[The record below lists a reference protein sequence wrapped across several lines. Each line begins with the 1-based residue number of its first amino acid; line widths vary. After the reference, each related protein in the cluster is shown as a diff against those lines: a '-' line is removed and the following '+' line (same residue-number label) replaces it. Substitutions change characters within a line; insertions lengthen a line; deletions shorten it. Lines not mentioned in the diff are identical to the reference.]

1 MINTVHQAISARNL
15 FVYANGHYF
24 CGSSFN
30 TVRLEIC
37 WMDLLMVTLSF
48 EATIYMCAKCFVW
61 AHLPMTAM
69 RSHCLLHRAW
79 NSTLFDYF
87 IINSLPFGK
96 SKREIYCAFDNAIH
110 FKVLRLR
117 NTSMCFLYVT
127 KMKRIKNLR
136 YFTKLAFSVFLTFW
150 KRHIQIPFLLLEQPC
165 RKLQRSILLMQK
177 RPKECAD
184 FSERLLFSF

>member
-1 MINTVHQAISARNL
+1 MLMAIIFVEAHLIL
-15 FVYANGHYF
+15 FVWKYAGWK
-24 CGSSFN
+24 
-30 TVRLEIC
+30 C
-37 WMDLLMVTLSF
+37 WWWPSALKG
-48 EATIYMCAKCFVW
+48 AKCLVW
-61 AHLPMTAM
+61 AHLSMTAM

-79 NSTLFDYF
+79 NGTLFDYF

-110 FKVLRLR
+110 FKVFRLR
-117 NTSMCFLYVT
+117 NTSVCFLYVT
-127 KMKRIKNLR
+127 KLKRIKNLS
-136 YFTKLAFSVFLTFW
+136 YFSKLAFSVFLTFW